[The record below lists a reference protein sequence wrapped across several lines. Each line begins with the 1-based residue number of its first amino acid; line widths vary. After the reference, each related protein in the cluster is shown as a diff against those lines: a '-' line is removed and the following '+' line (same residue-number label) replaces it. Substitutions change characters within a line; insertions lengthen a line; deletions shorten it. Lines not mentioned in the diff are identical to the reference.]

1 MGFYR
6 NFKHHLRKINRVRKL
21 SNLLPPAQNLNT
33 DLKIYFPHYN
43 TPLVSIIIPF
53 YNQNEYTCKCLRSI
67 SQNLPQCPFEVVLVN
82 DNSTDPRAFMEIENI
97 RVINNTENLGFLKSV
112 NRAIKTCNTK
122 YIYLLNNDTEV
133 FSGFLDE
140 LLFVFKNFENV
151 GAVGSMLLNSDG
163 SLQEAGGVF
172 LSGQKLSI
180 IDGKKPY
187 FPELNYI
194 YKVDYCSGCSLM
206 FERMNPDGE
215 INLFDEQ
222 FSPAYFEDTDLCS
235 RLRYN
240 FGKEIYY
247 TPFSKLIHHNGA
259 SYNRNVEST
268 AKKQEL
274 FDKNFSLF
282 KSKWG
287 DKMSSTKAQKHQ
299 ERILELN
306 GNRSVVFFSGIVPE
320 YDKNSGD
327 LRLAEIIKTF
337 KKKNYFVAL
346 ISRQN
351 QMDFRY
357 NEYFQR
363 LGVCTY
369 YEHMSFWDV
378 RQFLKR
384 LKLRRPMMWF
394 YAVRPFIKNF
404 KSVKSQFPNGFFI
417 YDMVDIHHL
426 RYKRMYETEGKN
438 RKIKSKYLKNFKR
451 ETNASKLADLTIAVS
466 EDEKEY
472 MSQFVDPAKI
482 KVISN
487 IHYLKTTIGEVPKFS
502 ERRNL
507 LFVGSIH
514 EPNID
519 AVHFLSEKIMPLVW
533 QENPE
538 IQVDIVGNVKDLLPP
553 SKDSRIL
560 LHGYVPKMEDFLKNS
575 RIMIAPLRYGA
586 GVKGKIGQAF
596 EYFLPVVT
604 TEIGAEGMKLQNGEN
619 ALIANTAED
628 FARQII
634 RLYNDEILWERLQR
648 NSERSLYPFSLENL
662 SQKIEEIGLF

>member
-1 MGFYR
+1 
-6 NFKHHLRKINRVRKL
+6 
-21 SNLLPPAQNLNT
+21 
-33 DLKIYFPHYN
+33 
-43 TPLVSIIIPF
+43 
-53 YNQNEYTCKCLRSI
+53 
-67 SQNLPQCPFEVVLVN
+67 
-82 DNSTDPRAFMEIENI
+82 
-97 RVINNTENLGFLKSV
+97 
-112 NRAIKTCNTK
+112 
-122 YIYLLNNDTEV
+122 
-133 FSGFLDE
+133 
-140 LLFVFKNFENV
+140 
-151 GAVGSMLLNSDG
+151 
-163 SLQEAGGVF
+163 
-172 LSGQKLSI
+172 
-180 IDGKKPY
+180 
-187 FPELNYI
+187 
-194 YKVDYCSGCSLM
+194 
-206 FERMNPDGE
+206 
-215 INLFDEQ
+215 
-222 FSPAYFEDTDLCS
+222 
-235 RLRYN
+235 
-240 FGKEIYY
+240 
-247 TPFSKLIHHNGA
+247 
-259 SYNRNVEST
+259 
-268 AKKQEL
+268 
-274 FDKNFSLF
+274 
-282 KSKWG
+282 
-287 DKMSSTKAQKHQ
+287 
-299 ERILELN
+299 
-306 GNRSVVFFSGIVPE
+306 
-320 YDKNSGD
+320 
-327 LRLAEIIKTF
+327 
-337 KKKNYFVAL
+337 
-346 ISRQN
+346 
-351 QMDFRY
+351 
-357 NEYFQR
+357 
-363 LGVCTY
+363 
-369 YEHMSFWDV
+369 
-378 RQFLKR
+378 
-384 LKLRRPMMWF
+384 MWF